1 MISTLQTQRK
11 CLYLCE
17 KGALRKPFLDVF
29 RIPVLTFVQTSDEE
43 VIRGIV
49 VANAT
54 MNFRPNA
61 DKRDISLRYDSR

>member
-17 KGALRKPFLDVF
+17 KGALQKPFLDVF

-49 VANAT
+49 IVNT
-54 MNFRPNA
+54 VLNFRPNA
-61 DKRDISLRYDSR
+61 DNRDVSPR